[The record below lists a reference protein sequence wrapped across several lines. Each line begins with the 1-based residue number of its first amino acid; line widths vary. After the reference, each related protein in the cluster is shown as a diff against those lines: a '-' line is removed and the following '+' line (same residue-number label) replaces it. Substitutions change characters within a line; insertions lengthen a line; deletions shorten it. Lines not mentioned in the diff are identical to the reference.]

1 MDIGKDSYERIID
14 SLHSGLYFVNR
25 DRVITYWNKAAQ
37 NISGFSAEEVVG
49 RSCSDNILT
58 HIDSD
63 GNSLCLSMC
72 PLAAT
77 ISDGTPREAEIFL
90 HHKDGHRVPVSV
102 RVSTLTDEQGKVIGG
117 IELFTD
123 ISSQRTQD
131 LRIKELEKLALLDGL
146 TQLANRSYIEQE
158 LRNRLEELRRFHVP
172 FGVLFMDVD
181 HFKRVNDTHGHV
193 AGDAVLRFIARTFIA
208 NARPFDLYGR
218 WGGEEFIG
226 IIRNVTSE
234 ELAQVG
240 ERLRLLIEHSY
251 VMQGAERI
259 QVTISVGATTVREAD
274 TIDALVK
281 RTDALL
287 YQSKSA
293 GRNRLTLS

>member
-1 MDIGKDSYERIID
+1 
-14 SLHSGLYFVNR
+14 
-25 DRVITYWNKAAQ
+25 
-37 NISGFSAEEVVG
+37 
-49 RSCSDNILT
+49 
-58 HIDSD
+58 
-63 GNSLCLSMC
+63 
-72 PLAAT
+72 
-77 ISDGTPREAEIFL
+77 
-90 HHKDGHRVPVSV
+90 VPVSV
-102 RVSTLTDEQGKVIGG
+102 RVSTLTDGQGKVIGG

-123 ISSQRTQD
+123 ISGQRAQD

-158 LRNRLEELRRFHVP
+158 LRNRFEELRRFNVP
-172 FGVLFMDVD
+172 FGILFMDVD

-193 AGDAVLRFIARTFIA
+193 AGDAVLSFIAKTFIA

-226 IIRNVTSE
+226 IIRNVSSE

-251 VMQGAERI
+251 VMQGPERI
-259 QVTISVGATTVREAD
+259 QVTISAGATTVREAD

-293 GRNRLTLS
+293 GRNRLTVD

>member
-1 MDIGKDSYERIID
+1 M
-14 SLHSGLYFVNR
+14 V
-25 DRVITYWNKAAQ
+25 AAQ
-37 NISGFSAEEVVG
+37 
-49 RSCSDNILT
+49 
-58 HIDSD
+58 
-63 GNSLCLSMC
+63 
-72 PLAAT
+72 
-77 ISDGTPREAEIFL
+77 
-90 HHKDGHRVPVSV
+90 
-102 RVSTLTDEQGKVIGG
+102 
-117 IELFTD
+117 
-123 ISSQRTQD
+123 
-131 LRIKELEKLALLDGL
+131 LALFPY
-146 TQLANRSYIEQE
+146 ASE
-158 LRNRLEELRRFHVP
+158 RLLWKEPLPDQIRRRVRILLIKIAVEKDP
-172 FGVLFMDVD
+172 GVLYRHILFMDVD

-274 TIDALVK
+274 TIDTLVK

-293 GRNRLTLS
+293 GRNRLTLG